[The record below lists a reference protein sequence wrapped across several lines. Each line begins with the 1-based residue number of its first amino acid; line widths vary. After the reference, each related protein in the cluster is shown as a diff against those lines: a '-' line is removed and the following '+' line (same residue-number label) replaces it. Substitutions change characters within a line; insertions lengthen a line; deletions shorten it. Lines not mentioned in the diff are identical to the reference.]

1 MLKFNDIIFIILFG
15 GIILSYVDEVIETII
30 EQNPSEPEFHQAI
43 REVLE
48 SLRVV
53 IEENEEEYKKNALLE
68 RLTNPER
75 QFKFRVPWVDDN
87 GQVQVNTCS
96 MGRRQRSSTSKHRL
110 QSTVQLS
117 NWTLQRRITFPP
129 IRKPRNHQV
138 LRI

>member
-53 IEENEEEYKKNALLE
+53 IEENEEEYVADLGFAARSVGISLGPG
-68 RLTNPER
+68 L
-75 QFKFRVPWVDDN
+75 VAW
-87 GQVQVNTCS
+87 
-96 MGRRQRSSTSKHRL
+96 RRRAESKRRTSRP
-110 QSTVQLS
+110 
-117 NWTLQRRITFPP
+117 RRKARDIAE
-129 IRKPRNHQV
+129 V
-138 LRI
+138 